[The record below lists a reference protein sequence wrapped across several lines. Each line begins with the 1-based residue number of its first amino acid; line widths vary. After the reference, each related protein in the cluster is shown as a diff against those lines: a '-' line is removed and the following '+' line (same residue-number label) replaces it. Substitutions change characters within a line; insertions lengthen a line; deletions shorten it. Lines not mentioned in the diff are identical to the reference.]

1 MTKPTNKIFSLV
13 LAAVPGLAL
22 LAVVAAPGT
31 ASADPNATA
40 TSDTPEPAPT
50 TRDVKSEIPNTAYA
64 YTAHGVSARSVGVQA
79 YGIGLG
85 GRGQKATLGGGGAV
99 WGSPIDRLTLIGDGS
114 RDVTGNFAPSVA
126 AVVRLLGTPNDGFT
140 LGALGKFKVEG
151 FGTGRGG
158 ETESEIETGLL
169 LSYAKYGWHMDL
181 NAISGFGTGDDGE
194 IDAEGRFRLNHEIG
208 SMVRLGVDSQMR
220 YRVAGDKKLPGNRN
234 GDFAAGPQVIIG
246 SSNFFGSVT
255 TGAATMGIT
264 NQVGW
269 TSILSIGGS
278 T

>member
-1 MTKPTNKIFSLV
+1 MPTNKTLFFGL
-13 LAAVPGLAL
+13 LAACALFPRAALADG
-22 LAVVAAPGT
+22 P
-31 ASADPNATA
+31 A
-40 TSDTPEPAPT
+40 TSDTPEPPVI
-50 TRDVKSEIPNTAYA
+50 TRDVKTEIPNVAYA
-64 YTAHGVSARSVGVQA
+64 YQAHGVSARNVGVMA
-79 YGIGLG
+79 YGVGLG

-114 RDVTGNFAPSVA
+114 RNVVGNFSPSIA
-126 AVVRLLGTPNDGFT
+126 AVFRILGTPNDGFT
-140 LGALGKFKVEG
+140 LGALGKYKVEG
-151 FGTGRGG
+151 FGTGPGG
-158 ETESEIETGLL
+158 ETESEIEGGLL

-194 IDAEGRFRLNHEIG
+194 IDGEGRFRLNHEIG
-208 SMVRLGVDSQMR
+208 RYVRLGVDSQAR
-220 YRVAGDKKLPGNRN
+220 YRMAGDRKLPGNRN

-255 TGAATMGIT
+255 TGAATTGIV

>member
-1 MTKPTNKIFSLV
+1 MIDLSRW
-13 LAAVPGLAL
+13 GLGVAT
-22 LAVVAAPGT
+22 VVAACT
-31 ASADPNATA
+31 ITSAARA
-40 TSDTPEPAPT
+40 ADTPPVADSAEGEKEAK
-50 TRDVKSEIPNTAYA
+50 DVRAQVPILAYA
-64 YTAHGVSARSVGVQA
+64 YTAYGTQAGTMGAAA
-79 YGIGLG
+79 YGLGLAG
-85 GRGQKATLGGGGAV
+85 NTRPTLGGGGMV